1 MRAVHRR
8 VATGRTDSA
17 LTSARGPSGCLRSC
31 HRAHRLWAGRHA
43 SVPLCFCSSFS
54 SAQTTPCHL
63 SAGCSGPEGLF
74 RTPFRFRLFEVRSA
88 FCPRSLLVSLSHRRK
103 GRFGGNQAQSN
114 HRPSLGSRKSTR
126 SDAFSLFSYK
136 PLLRRCLQFLSWSG
150 LVWSGLVYRNQI
162 PTPPVL
168 LFESVRTAL
177 GASAYSLSH
186 AGPDYLRASVCTP
199 FHLLTWPT

>member
-88 FCPRSLLVSLSHRRK
+88 FCPRSLLASRVRRRK
-103 GRFGGNQAQSN
+103 GRFVGNLAPSSL
-114 HRPSLGSRKSTR
+114 RPSGGQSERRALTPFRFSRTNRCFVGAYNSYPGLSEPKFLRRVS
-126 SDAFSLFSYK
+126 FSLFQYGPRLASLRTLCHTLDRTTYG
-136 PLLRRCLQFLSWSG
+136 PLCVLRSIS
-150 LVWSGLVYRNQI
+150 
-162 PTPPVL
+162 
-168 LFESVRTAL
+168 
-177 GASAYSLSH
+177 
-186 AGPDYLRASVCTP
+186 
-199 FHLLTWPT
+199 

>member
-31 HRAHRLWAGRHA
+31 HRAHRLWARRHA

-103 GRFGGNQAQSN
+103 GSFGGSQAQSN
-114 HRPSLGSRKSTR
+114 HRPSIGGPGSSRALTPFRFSRTNRCFVGAYTSCPGLSEPKFLRRLS
-126 SDAFSLFSYK
+126 FSLFPYGPRLASLRTLCHTLDRTTDW
-136 PLLRRCLQFLSWSG
+136 PLCILRSIS
-150 LVWSGLVYRNQI
+150 
-162 PTPPVL
+162 
-168 LFESVRTAL
+168 
-177 GASAYSLSH
+177 
-186 AGPDYLRASVCTP
+186 
-199 FHLLTWPT
+199 

>member
-1 MRAVHRR
+1 MHAGKAVALMRAVHRR

-17 LTSARGPSGCLRSC
+17 LTRARGPSGCLRSC

-88 FCPRSLLVSLSHRRK
+88 FCPRSLLVNHSHRRK

-136 PLLRRCLQFLSWSG
+136 PLLRRCLHFLSWSIG
-150 LVWSGLVYRNQI
+150 TEI
-162 PTPPVL
+162 PTPRVL
-168 LFESVRTAL
+168 LSVSVRTAL

-186 AGPDYLRASVCTP
+186 AGPDY
-199 FHLLTWPT
+199 

>member
-103 GRFGGNQAQSN
+103 GRFGGSQAQSN

-136 PLLRRCLQFLSWSG
+136 PLLRRCLHFLSWSIG
-150 LVWSGLVYRNQI
+150 TKFLRRLSFS
-162 PTPPVL
+162 
-168 LFESVRTAL
+168 LFPYGPRLASLRTL
-177 GASAYSLSH
+177 CHTLDRTTNW
-186 AGPDYLRASVCTP
+186 PLCILRSIS
-199 FHLLTWPT
+199 

>member
-103 GRFGGNQAQSN
+103 GSFGGSQAQSN
-114 HRPSLGSRKSTR
+114 HRPSIGGPGSSRALTPFR
-126 SDAFSLFSYK
+126 FSRTNRCFVGAYNSY
-136 PLLRRCLQFLSWSG
+136 PG
-150 LVWSGLVYRNQI
+150 LVWSGLSEPKFLRRLSFSLFPYGPRLEPLHTLCHTLDRTTNW
-162 PTPPVL
+162 PLCVL
-168 LFESVRTAL
+168 RSI
-177 GASAYSLSH
+177 S
-186 AGPDYLRASVCTP
+186 
-199 FHLLTWPT
+199 